1 LTRVGHASA
10 SQSAARLIDEFGS
23 LASIL
28 AASRSRLLRATGER
42 STAHYLWQIGET
54 LRLSLRH
61 TAFEGNR
68 ITGTAA
74 LATYLGADMGQLA
87 REQIRVLF
95 LSGGNQLVAD
105 EILFQGSVD
114 STSLDPRPIVH
125 RALDLAASGLIIVHN
140 HPSGKAEPSRSD
152 LAATRRL
159 AAVSREL
166 EITLHDHII
175 VARYGWSSF
184 RDLGLL

>member
-1 LTRVGHASA
+1 MARVGHADA
-10 SQSAARLIDEFGS
+10 SQSAARLIDEFGG
-23 LASIL
+23 LAEIL
-28 AASRSRLLRATGER
+28 AAPRSRLLRATGER
-42 STAHYLWQIGET
+42 STAGYLRQIGEA

-74 LATYLGADMGQLA
+74 LATYLGAEMGQLA
-87 REQIRVLF
+87 REQVRVLF
-95 LSGGNQLVAD
+95 LSGGDRLVAD

-114 STSLDPRPIVH
+114 ATSLAPRPIIH

-140 HPSGKAEPSRSD
+140 HPSGEAAPSRSD

-159 AAVSREL
+159 QAVCREL
-166 EITLHDHII
+166 EITLHDHLI
-175 VARYGWSSF
+175 VARQGWNSF